1 MGEID
6 RWMDTEAERE
16 ERRYI
21 KQLPLIVKLRIQK
34 VRSRVNVGK
43 ILRYYELA
51 KVMKE
56 VLISKIKLERPQ
68 ERLGIFF

>member
-34 VRSRVNVGK
+34 VRSREGGYN
-43 ILRYYELA
+43 IP
-51 KVMKE
+51 
-56 VLISKIKLERPQ
+56 KLSCLQSQVWEQR
-68 ERLGIFF
+68 